1 MKLKAWLPEAV
12 ALEVLVP
19 FKMEEEPYKLGETG
33 KPLHRV
39 GPAYVF
45 FFFFF

>member
-1 MKLKAWLPEAV
+1 MKLE

-39 GPAYVF
+39 DCVCF
-45 FFFFF
+45 FFLFSFNGAVL